1 MRGVEHHHGK
11 LEESTPRK
19 LWTVRAPSDPCWGRR
34 LDHEQVLRWREAFR
48 NTLEK
53 QSQAH
58 AVGSSSLSQA
68 ERGAHSRRPT
78 GGRPHSPQCG
88 HGDRVC
94 LELALRGE
102 NRAK

>member
-1 MRGVEHHHGK
+1 M
-11 LEESTPRK
+11 
-19 LWTVRAPSDPCWGRR
+19 
-34 LDHEQVLRWREAFR
+34 DHEQVLRWREAFR

-94 LELALRGE
+94 LELALTGE
-102 NRAK
+102 NRAKRGERERYGMTHHTVHVLLLNAA